1 MINRI
6 LLTTL
11 CALLAGAVLAAPS
24 AAQRKKM
31 LQVKGS
37 DTLVNLVQSWSEAFL
52 EETGVFAAVT
62 GGGSGTGIAA
72 LIDGKTD
79 LANSSREIRPKEIEL
94 ARARGVEPVEFAV
107 AVDGLCVI
115 VNAANPVQALTVA
128 DIGRLFR
135 GEVANWKA
143 LGGNDAPVTLY
154 GRQSNSGTYVFF
166 QEHVLGNQDYA
177 TSMNHMNGSAQIVEA
192 VRKDASAA
200 GYVGIGYI
208 QGEHGQVLPGLRAL
222 SVLPGAGAAGVSPLE
237 KDAVNSGVYP
247 LSRPLLQYTNGR
259 PTGDVARFLQ
269 FALSPAGQKIA
280 EEQGFYPVG
289 GALAEQNRKALGP

>member
-1 MINRI
+1 MGRRV
-6 LLTTL
+6 
-11 CALLAGAVLAAPS
+11 LLATLGALVAGTLLASPGE
-24 AAQRKKM
+24 AQRQKM

-37 DTLVNLVQSWSEAFL
+37 DTLVNLVQAWSEAFL

-79 LANSSREIRPKEIEL
+79 LANSSREIRPKEVAL

-115 VNAANPVQALTVA
+115 VNAANPVQALSVA

-166 QEHVLGNQDYA
+166 QEHVLGSRDYA
-177 TSMNHMNGSAQIVEA
+177 PTMNHMNGSAQIVEA
-192 VRKDASAA
+192 VRKDPSAA
-200 GYVGIGYI
+200 GYVGIGYVL
-208 QGEHGQVLPGLRAL
+208 GEDGKVLPGIRAL
-222 SVLPGAGAAGVSPLE
+222 DVAPAEGGPAVSPL
-237 KDAVNSGVYP
+237 DRAAVNSGTYP
-247 LSRPLLQYTNGR
+247 LSRPLLQYTNGK
-259 PTGDVARFLQ
+259 PAGDVARFLQ

-289 GALAEQNRKALGP
+289 GALAERNRRALAP

>member
-1 MINRI
+1 MRKSI
-6 LLTTL
+6 TL
-11 CALLAGAVLAAPS
+11 PLIATLVLAAGIAP
-24 AAQRKKM
+24 AAQKT

-37 DTLVNLVQSWSEAFL
+37 DTLVNLAQSWAEAFL

-79 LANSSREIRPKEIEL
+79 VADSSREIKGKEVEL
-94 ARARGVEPVEFAV
+94 ARKNGVEPTELAV

-115 VNAANPVQALTVA
+115 VNESNPLASLSVT

-143 LGGNDAPVTLY
+143 IGGADAPVTLY

-166 QEHVLGNQDYA
+166 QEHVLGNVDYA
-177 TSMNHMNGSAQIVEA
+177 TAMNQMNGNAQIVEA

-200 GYVGIGYI
+200 GYVGIGYVL
-208 QGEHGQVLPGLRAL
+208 GEDGKVLPGIRPLK
-222 SVLPGAGAAGVSPLE
+222 VMPAGGGTAVSPLDR
-237 KDAVNSGVYP
+237 DAVKGGKYPLARALYQYTSGVP
-247 LSRPLLQYTNGR
+247 K
-259 PTGDVARFLQ
+259 GDVARLIAFE
-269 FALSPAGQKIA
+269 LSPAGQKIA

-289 GALAEQNRKALGP
+289 GDLAEKNRKALGR

>member
-1 MINRI
+1 MRGRI
-6 LLTTL
+6 LTLAL
-11 CALLAGAVLAAPS
+11 CAALAVALHAAPS
-24 AAQRKKM
+24 EAQRQKM

-79 LANSSREIRPKEIEL
+79 LANSSREIRPREIEL

-143 LGGNDAPVTLY
+143 LGGSDAPVTLY

-192 VRKDASAA
+192 VRKDPSAA

-208 QGEHGQVLPGLRAL
+208 LGEGGKVLSGIRALGVLP
-222 SVLPGAGAAGVSPLE
+222 AAGGTAVSPL
-237 KDAVNSGVYP
+237 DRAAVNSGTYP
-247 LSRPLLQYTNGR
+247 LSRPLLQYTNGK
-259 PTGDVARFLQ
+259 PTGDVARFLS

-289 GALAEQNRKALGP
+289 GALAEQNRRALGP